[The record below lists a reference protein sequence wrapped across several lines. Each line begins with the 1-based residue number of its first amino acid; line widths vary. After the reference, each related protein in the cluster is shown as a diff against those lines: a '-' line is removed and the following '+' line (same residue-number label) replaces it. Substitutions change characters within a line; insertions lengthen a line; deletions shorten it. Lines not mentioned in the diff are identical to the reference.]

1 MNENLTDV
9 LSCSCGCNEFTTIG
23 GCELSIMIKNN
34 KRIVNNIKILD
45 DIHDRALFCKDCG
58 AKIDTIHTTL
68 PQESNPI
75 KNNDVVKNILL
86 DIFTVNNGENSIRDI
101 VITSNALLRDYVRTV
116 DFVITNQDD
125 TTVHY
130 VGELYNSDFV
140 TDLVSKLAE
149 ESIKKQL
156 LYKIGFKNSI
166 EESENRSLIIE
177 FLMGNKSNI
186 LYSAN
191 YDFFFVIFSINDE
204 EVSDGE

>member
-1 MNENLTDV
+1 MNENLTDI

-34 KRIVNNIKILD
+34 KRIVNNVKILD
-45 DIHDRALFCKDCG
+45 DIHDRVLFCKDCG
-58 AKIDTIHTTL
+58 AKID
-68 PQESNPI
+68 PQESNPTPSEE
-75 KNNDVVKNILL
+75 VVKKILL

-101 VITSNALLRDYVRTV
+101 VITGNMLLRDYVRTV

-140 TDLVSKLAE
+140 TDLVSKLTE

-166 EESENRSLIIE
+166 EESENRTLIIE
-177 FLMGNKSNI
+177 FLMGNKPNI
-186 LYSAN
+186 LYSTN
-191 YDFFFVIFSINDE
+191 QDFFFVIFSINDE
-204 EVSDGE
+204 EVSDGK